1 MIATFSAAAYHAI
14 SATSSLQVAGAK
26 LKPSRNPDSAPGNW
40 YIDTACI
47 DCGASRHVAPKLI
60 VARNGKSVFARQPT
74 TVEEQLGAWRA
85 VLVCPTASVRSE
97 TKQPRPKA
105 PIFPQELTEG
115 VWRCG
120 FNARSSFGAHSY
132 FARRPS
138 GNLLVDSPRF
148 ATELVHWFEDAGGIA
163 HILLSHQD
171 DVADADKYA
180 ARFGAH
186 VWIHH
191 DDRSA
196 APYATDHLEGESA
209 RTIAP
214 GLVAIPVPGHTRGS
228 VVYLLDD
235 RVLFAGDSLAWSM
248 GEQDLVAFRDAC
260 WYSWSALTASL
271 GKLADYRFEWLLPGH
286 GWPVRLSAEEMNARL
301 RALVSR
307 MRSG

>member
-1 MIATFSAAAYHAI
+1 MIPLHIIATAVSDPQLGQSSMKAA
-14 SATSSLQVAGAK
+14 
-26 LKPSRNPDSAPGNW
+26 RNPDSAAGDW

-47 DCGASRHVAPKLI
+47 DCGASRHVAPDLI
-60 VARNGKSVFARQPT
+60 VARGGKSVFARQPASS
-74 TVEEQLGAWRA
+74 EERLAAWRA

-97 TKQPRPKA
+97 TKQARPQA
-105 PIFPQELTEG
+105 TIFPQELMAG

-132 FARRPS
+132 FAQRPT

-148 ATELVHWFEDAGGIA
+148 ATELVKWFDEAGGIA
-163 HILLSHQD
+163 HVLLSHRD
-171 DVADADKYA
+171 DVADAHKYA
-180 ARFGAH
+180 ERFDAR

-196 APYATDHLEGESA
+196 APYATDLFEGESM

-235 RVLFAGDSLAWSM
+235 RVLFSGDSLAWSM
-248 GEQDLVAFRDAC
+248 KDQDLVAFRDAC

-271 GKLADYRFEWLLPGH
+271 AKLADYRFEWLLPGH
-286 GWPVRLSAEEMNARL
+286 GWQVHLAAEKMNARL
-301 RALVSR
+301 RGLVSR
-307 MRSG
+307 MRRR